1 MSAPR
6 RDGPGRDRDR
16 DLHLI
21 ADDLETEAPE
31 MDARKAAG
39 EVHAHAKL
47 NGGQAAHGAPARR
60 FTLTSFHDFRPLD
73 GDSDYC
79 VKGVLPRSGL
89 AVVWGPPKQGKSFW
103 TSDILMHV
111 ALGWGYRGHRVRQG
125 PVIYVCLEGAPGFRK
140 RMEAF
145 RRSKLNRQEDPDNPP
160 FFLITNPLSL
170 AADVN
175 TLIEDIKRH
184 VGDDTPVAVCI
195 DTLNRS
201 FAGSEGKDEDMGK
214 YIKAADTIRDAFDC
228 IVVIVHHSPHD
239 GDRPRGH
246 SSLMGALDVQIAV
259 IKDADDNVVATLELA
274 KDMEVGLQFVSRL
287 EKVVLGKDADGDP
300 VTSLIV
306 REVAADFAPKMGKKT
321 SERRS
326 DDVFKVKR
334 AITDAYDRLADAIET
349 TPGFDG
355 KPVKKV
361 EIAKLRE
368 EVKTRGFL
376 ETEESGGGLT
386 SRARQ
391 HWQRAKTDLITSK
404 RFIEEE
410 GKLWRL
416 ADTYPF
422 RPPAVASM
430 SEDGPPVEA

>member
-1 MSAPR
+1 MS
-6 RDGPGRDRDR
+6 DR
-16 DLHLI
+16 
-21 ADDLETEAPE
+21 PS
-31 MDARKAAG
+31 
-39 EVHAHAKL
+39 AKP
-47 NGGQAAHGAPARR
+47 NGGQAAHGAPPRR
-60 FTLTSFHDFRPLD
+60 FTLTRFSDIKPLD
-73 GDSDYC
+73 GDSDHC

-103 TSDILMHV
+103 TFDILMHV
-111 ALGWGYRGHRVRQG
+111 ALGWKYRGHRVRQG
-125 PVIYVCLEGAPGFRK
+125 PVIYICLEGAPGFRK
-140 RMEAF
+140 RIEAF
-145 RRSKLNRQEDPDNPP
+145 RRSKLNRPEDPDDPP

-175 TLIEDIKRH
+175 MLIEDIKRH

-201 FAGSEGKDEDMGK
+201 FSGSEGKDEDMGK
-214 YIKAADTIRDAFDC
+214 YIKAADMIRDAFDC

-274 KDMEVGLQFVSRL
+274 KDMEVGLRFVSRL
-287 EKVVLGKDADGDP
+287 EKVELGKDADGDP
-300 VTSLIV
+300 VTSLVV
-306 REVAADFAPKMGKKT
+306 REVADDVAPKKGKKT

-334 AITDAYDRLADAIET
+334 AIADAYDRLADAIET

-361 EIAKLRE
+361 ETSKLRD
-368 EVKTRGFL
+368 EVRSRGFL
-376 ETEESGGGLT
+376 ETDDDDNLT
-386 SRARQ
+386 CAARK
-391 HWQRAKTDLITSK
+391 HFQRAKTDLIASN
-404 RFIEEE
+404 RFIEADR
-410 GKLWRL
+410 KFWRL
-416 ADTYPF
+416 EPKRFAPDP
-422 RPPAVASM
+422 RAGR
-430 SEDGPPVEA
+430 E